1 MSRSTDHR
9 FRITPQGSEPRTLEE
24 PQTLPLPML
33 RYLAGATV
41 ALPSS
46 LVLLPMRLLIGLLS
60 PDSLLFAG
68 AVAAAAAAADSYG
81 LLRPALA
88 SFEQQ
93 AQSAPAP
100 LVGSLMLGLAAAS
113 LLRGLLEALHTE
125 LLRTRVAG
133 RALPPTAPLMARWA
147 THTGLGLVQLAIFA
161 GTIAAF
167 SPLFGMAL
175 ERMEAGGDD
184 PKVRQLSA
192 AAVTIVILV
201 QAVSQ
206 LLVGQGRSLVAW
218 RHVFFPG
225 AVAEMFSSP
234 WREGRIYGKLL
245 LWLLVGRPL
254 LAQAGAVLLFFA
266 VQLWVTA
273 EPLRVAGAWSV
284 VAVVALVGSA
294 LALWFDLLLIGL
306 SGHLRGHLVWAQ
318 TRLVASVASSAEPL
332 FAPPQVGWFIP
343 EPNAANLHRFGY
355 DQILLKRAEPQPQ
368 PVSVEQEQGQPSAAQ
383 ASSDPASELAE
394 APAAQPDA
402 IASHVERLAQPAPRR
417 LADLAP
423 AATVWRAPS
432 GVREQRWEPPT
443 GR

>member
-1 MSRSTDHR
+1 MSRSTDRR
-9 FRITPQGSEPRTLEE
+9 FRTTPDGAAPRTLEE
-24 PQTLPLPML
+24 PQTLPLPLL
-33 RYLAGATV
+33 RYLANATI
-41 ALPSS
+41 AMTSS
-46 LVLLPMRLLIGLLS
+46 LALLPLRLLIGLLS
-60 PDSLLFAG
+60 PDSLIFAG

-88 SFEQQ
+88 SLEQQ
-93 AQSAPAP
+93 SQQAPGP
-100 LVGSLMLGLAAAS
+100 LAAGLMLSLAAAT

-125 LLRTRVAG
+125 LLRSRLCGSAQ
-133 RALPPTAPLMARWA
+133 APTAPLTARWA

-161 GTIAAF
+161 GTLTAF
-167 SPLFGMAL
+167 APLFAL
-175 ERMEAGGDD
+175 SLHRMEAAGDD

-192 AAVTIVILV
+192 AAVTVVLLIQALSQFLV
-201 QAVSQ
+201 A
-206 LLVGQGRSLVAW
+206 QGRSLIAW
-218 RHVFFPG
+218 RQTFFPA
-225 AVAEMFSSP
+225 AVAQMFSSP

-266 VQLWVTA
+266 VQLWITA

-284 VAVVALVGSA
+284 VAVVALAGSA
-294 LALWFDLLLIGL
+294 LALWFDLLLFGL

-318 TRLVASVASSAEPL
+318 TRLVAADASSAEPL

-343 EPNAANLHRFGY
+343 EPGAADLHRFGY
-355 DQILLKRAEPQPQ
+355 DQILLKRPEPPPLPKPEVVQQDEP
-368 PVSVEQEQGQPSAAQ
+368 AA
-383 ASSDPASELAE
+383 
-394 APAAQPDA
+394 APAEDAALQPDRE
-402 IASHVERLAQPAPRR
+402 ERPVQAEPRR

>member
-1 MSRSTDHR
+1 MSRPADQR
-9 FRITPQGSEPRTLEE
+9 FRLSPDGSAPRTLEE
-24 PQTLPLPML
+24 PQTLPLPLL
-33 RYLAGATV
+33 RYLANATV
-41 ALPSS
+41 ALTSS
-46 LVLLPMRLLIGLLS
+46 LALLPLRLLIGLLS
-60 PDSLLFAG
+60 PDSLIFAG

-88 SFEQQ
+88 SLEQQ
-93 AQSAPAP
+93 AQSSPTP
-100 LVGSLMLGLAAAS
+100 LAAGIILVLAAAT

-125 LLRTRVAG
+125 LLRSRLCGSAQE
-133 RALPPTAPLMARWA
+133 PTAPLMARWA

-161 GTIAAF
+161 GTLTAF
-167 SPLFGMAL
+167 APLFAL
-175 ERMEAGGDD
+175 SLHRMEAAGDD

-192 AAVTIVILV
+192 AAVTVVLLIQALSQFLV
-201 QAVSQ
+201 A
-206 LLVGQGRSLVAW
+206 QGRSLIAW
-218 RHVFFPG
+218 RHTFFPA
-225 AVAEMFSSP
+225 AVAQMFSSP

-266 VQLWVTA
+266 VQLWITA

-284 VAVVALVGSA
+284 VAVVALAGSG
-294 LALWFDLLLIGL
+294 LALWFDLLLFGL

-318 TRLVASVASSAEPL
+318 TRLVAAAASSAEPL

-343 EPNAANLHRFGY
+343 EPNAAELHRFGY
-355 DQILLKRAEPQPQ
+355 DQILLKRPEPPPLPKPEVVPQ
-368 PVSVEQEQGQPSAAQ
+368 DEPSAA
-383 ASSDPASELAE
+383 SAE
-394 APAAQPDA
+394 EPVLQPGRE
-402 IASHVERLAQPAPRR
+402 ERPVQPEPR
-417 LADLAP
+417 LLSDLAP